1 MCRAWPWTSSAA
13 ASTCRA
19 RRKFTEA
26 KARKIWFSPVYFRKE
41 SEPYITIA
49 LAGTGRDTG
58 VTVAEVN
65 LKFIWDVISRIKVGK
80 AGYAYV
86 VDSRGLLIAHPD
98 IGLVLRKTDL
108 SALPQVAA
116 SLAGD
121 SGARDAGEIAMVGQ
135 DSTGQEVLTANA
147 AIAGVDW
154 RLFVDLPLSE
164 AFASVYQ
171 SLARTAGLI
180 LVGLL
185 LAVGAGVVLARRMV
199 VPIKAMQEGAARI
212 GAGDLD
218 HRLKVRTGD
227 ELEALADQFN
237 SMTAQL
243 ADSYAGLER
252 TVDERTSEL
261 RETLEQQ
268 TATAEVL
275 KVISRS
281 RSDLQPVLDTLVET
295 AKHVCAAD
303 RAMLFRAD
311 GDVYRMAASST
322 GWHSE
327 TLKKF
332 SETTLITPGRDS
344 GAGRT
349 IMERQPVH
357 ILDVWADPEYK
368 LGDFARSEGF
378 RTLLGV
384 PLLREGIPIGVITVN
399 RRQIKAFTAREIELL
414 TTFAD
419 QAVIA
424 IENTRLLDALQART
438 DELGRSVEELT
449 ATSDVLRIIASSA
462 ENLQPVLD
470 TLIDTAARL
479 CRADQGF
486 LFRLTDGTY
495 RLQAS
500 YQCRPEYREFIQ
512 KNPVRPDDP
521 GTIVGRTA
529 LERRPV
535 HYPDIANDPRYT
547 WKESLRLGRFRSVLS
562 VPLLRDGVPIGVIV
576 VWREYVEAFTDKQIE
591 LLSTFAD
598 QAVIAIENTRLL
610 DALQARTDELGRSVE
625 ELTATSD
632 VLRIIASSAKNLQP
646 VLDTLA
652 QTATRLCRGERG
664 FLFRHSPDGYRL
676 SAAFG
681 FMDDEVAYMRS
692 QVIPPGQGTL
702 VGRTAL
708 TRQPVR
714 FTDASND
721 PTYQWSE
728 AQRRLGYRSTM
739 GVPLLRNGEPIGVFA
754 VVRNHV
760 EPFTDKQVEL
770 LTTFAD
776 QAVIAIENTRLLD
789 ELQDRTDALGRS
801 VEELKALSEVGRAV
815 SSTLDLKTVLE
826 TVVARGAELAD
837 AEGCVIYRYRNAARQ
852 FRLWHAAG
860 LDPELVETIRATDI
874 RRDETAMG
882 LAVTQRD
889 AMQIADLDTLPAGPL
904 RDISLSAGYRSVLIV
919 PLIGGER
926 VFGALVLMRRHLGT
940 FSDNTVNL
948 LRTFAS
954 QSILAIQNA
963 RLFREIEEKGRQLA
977 IASQHKSQFLAN
989 MSHELRTPLNAI
1001 LGYAELLLD
1010 GLYGDLTPKSQAV
1023 LERVQNN
1030 GKHLLALIN
1039 DVLDLAKIEAG
1050 QFTLV
1055 ATDYS
1060 IDLMVQSVISATESL
1075 ARAKGLAL
1083 SAEVTP
1089 GLPTGHGDERRLTQ
1103 VLLNLVGNAIKFTD
1117 QGSVRLVARAA
1128 DEHFTLLVR
1137 DTGPGIAAADQ
1148 DRIFQEFQQVDNSS
1162 TRKKGGTGLGLAI
1175 SRRIVEMH
1183 GGTIGVESV
1192 PGQGATFRID
1202 LPIRGQDGKEAA

>member
-1 MCRAWPWTSSAA
+1 MIADGRTAGLTHDAPAPVVVQEVAVRPRSRLFRKYIALFVALVGGTLLANGALEIWFSYQEHKTALARIQHEKALGAVTRIEQFIDEITRQIGWTARAQWAPSVLDQRRLEYLQLLRQAPAVTEVAHLD
-13 ASTCRA
+13 A
-19 RRKFTEA
+19 RGREDLRVSRLAMDVIGSGIDMSGEAKFSEA

-108 SALPQVAA
+108 STLPQVAGT
-116 SLAGD
+116 LDGK
-121 SGARDAGEIAMVGQ
+121 RDAADDDEALVGR
-135 DSTGQEVLTANA
+135 DLAGQEVLTANA
-147 AIAGVDW
+147 AIAGLDW

-164 AFASVYQ
+164 AFAAVYE

-199 VPIKAMQEGAARI
+199 VPITALQEGAARI
-212 GAGDLD
+212 GAGDLA
-218 HRLKVRTGD
+218 RRIEVRTND

-237 SMTAQL
+237 SMAAQL
-243 ADSYAGLER
+243 QDSYAGLER

-261 RETLEQQ
+261 RESLDQQ
-268 TATAEVL
+268 TATADVL

-281 RSDLQPVLDTLVET
+281 RSDLQPVLDTL
-295 AKHVCAAD
+295 
-303 RAMLFRAD
+303 
-311 GDVYRMAASST
+311 
-322 GWHSE
+322 
-327 TLKKF
+327 
-332 SETTLITPGRDS
+332 I
-344 GAGRT
+344 
-349 IMERQPVH
+349 
-357 ILDVWADPEYK
+357 
-368 LGDFARSEGF
+368 
-378 RTLLGV
+378 
-384 PLLREGIPIGVITVN
+384 
-399 RRQIKAFTAREIELL
+399 
-414 TTFAD
+414 
-419 QAVIA
+419 
-424 IENTRLLDALQART
+424 
-438 DELGRSVEELT
+438 
-449 ATSDVLRIIASSA
+449 ATS
-462 ENLQPVLD
+462 
-470 TLIDTAARL
+470 ARL
-479 CRADQGF
+479 CHADNGF
-486 LFRLTDGTY
+486 LFRLTNGIF

-500 YQCRPEYREFIQ
+500 YQCSPEFMEFILR
-512 KNPVRPDDP
+512 NPIPEESE

-529 LERRPV
+529 KERRPV
-535 HYPDIANDPRYT
+535 HFPDIVNDPRYT
-547 WKESLRLGRFRSVLS
+547 WSESQRIGRFRSVLG
-562 VPLLRDGVPIGVIV
+562 VPLLRDGLPIGVIV
-576 VWREYVEAFTDKQIE
+576 VWRERVEPFTGKQID
-591 LLSTFAD
+591 LLATFAD
-598 QAVIAIENTRLL
+598 QGVIAIEN
-610 DALQARTDELGRSVE
+610 A
-625 ELTATSD
+625 
-632 VLRIIASSAKNLQP
+632 
-646 VLDTLA
+646 
-652 QTATRLCRGERG
+652 
-664 FLFRHSPDGYRL
+664 
-676 SAAFG
+676 
-681 FMDDEVAYMRS
+681 
-692 QVIPPGQGTL
+692 
-702 VGRTAL
+702 
-708 TRQPVR
+708 
-714 FTDASND
+714 
-721 PTYQWSE
+721 
-728 AQRRLGYRSTM
+728 
-739 GVPLLRNGEPIGVFA
+739 
-754 VVRNHV
+754 
-760 EPFTDKQVEL
+760 
-770 LTTFAD
+770 
-776 QAVIAIENTRLLD
+776 RLLD
-789 ELQDRTDALGRS
+789 ELQHRTDALAQS
-801 VEELKALSEVGRAV
+801 VEELQALGEVGRAV
-815 SSTLDLKTVLE
+815 SATLDLKTVLE
-826 TVVARGAELAD
+826 TVVARGAELAE
-837 AEGCVIYRYRNAARQ
+837 ANACAIYRYRPSTQQ

-860 LDPELVETIRATDI
+860 LDTGVVDAISGLEINRA
-874 RRDETAMG
+874 ETAMG
-882 LAVTQRD
+882 RAVELRD
-889 AMQIADLDTLPAGPL
+889 AVQISDLTAQSGGKL
-904 RDISLSAGYRSVLIV
+904 RDVTLSAGYRAVLIV
-919 PLIGGER
+919 PLIGGDR
-926 VFGALVLMRRHLGT
+926 VFGALVLQRREPGD
-940 FSDNTVNL
+940 FSANTVNL

-963 RLFREIEEKGRQLA
+963 RLFREIEEKSRQLE

-1010 GLYGDLTPKSQAV
+1010 GLYGNLTPKSQAV

-1089 GLPTGHGDERRLTQ
+1089 GLPTGYGDERRLTQ

-1117 QGSVRLVARAA
+1117 QGSVQLAARA
-1128 DEHFTLLVR
+1128 ENGHFTVLVR